1 MMVEITK
8 GDYNMIDFGTKSN
21 TSAGILN
28 LEKEEI
34 LNLQSPALL

>member
-1 MMVEITK
+1 
-8 GDYNMIDFGTKSN
+8 MIDFGTKSN

-34 LNLQSPALL
+34 LRILQSPALL